1 MIVGTESLYNEAKE
15 SLERIQQFD
24 TSGLPQETEL
34 GAKLNFADAVEPAQ
48 LLIDLYKRLSISAL
62 EDFPDPVL
70 TTIKDNAN
78 NHYNIFKQIL
88 DFNPEQQSPHNARN
102 SLISSIKSAFQ
113 PAFQALHQYISYSLH
128 RSADFQRLDSQARAT
143 LQSIEDKAQKI
154 SKNLMEYE
162 NNAKSALSEI
172 RKVAEEEG
180 VTQQASH
187 FRTES
192 DHHETESNK
201 WKSITIK
208 LSYAIGAFAVLSIFL
223 HKIPFIK
230 PETTYDTIQLAI
242 SKLLIFSVMS
252 YMLFLSAK
260 NFLSHKHNAIV
271 NKHRQNA
278 LMTHKALIEASGI
291 DGVRD
296 AVLLQASSCI
306 YSPQPTGYI
315 SSGVEND
322 VSSQK
327 SFVEIVSKPLTQA
340 LKEVNK

>member
-1 MIVGTESLYNEAKE
+1 MIVGTESLYSEAKE

-34 GAKLNFADAVEPAQ
+34 GAKLNFTDAVEPAQ
-48 LLIDLYKRLSISAL
+48 LLIDLYKRLSITAL

-70 TTIKDNAN
+70 TVIKDNAN
-78 NHYNIFKQIL
+78 NHYNIFKEVL
-88 DFNPEQQSPHNARN
+88 EFNSEQQNPHNVRN
-102 SLISSIKSAFQ
+102 SLITNLKNAFQ
-113 PAFQALHQYISYSLH
+113 PAFQALHPYISYSLH

-143 LQSIEDKAQKI
+143 LQSIEDKAEKI
-154 SKNLMEYE
+154 SSNLLEHE
-162 NNAKSALSEI
+162 KNAKNALSEI

-187 FRTES
+187 FRIES
-192 DHHETESNK
+192 DHHETESDK
-201 WKSITIK
+201 WKDITIK
-208 LSYAIGAFAVLSIFL
+208 LSYALGGFAVLSIFL
-223 HKIPFIK
+223 HKIPFFK

-278 LMTHKALIEASGI
+278 LMTHKALVEASGV

-315 SSGVEND
+315 SSGGEND

-327 SFVEIVSKPLTQA
+327 SFVEIVTKPLAQA
-340 LKEVNK
+340 LKEANK